1 MDFWDFLGFFEFF
14 DFDLRNS
21 NLLGFYGLFLGF
33 LRSLGIL
40 RDFWDHFRI
49 SLGFWGIFADF
60 WDFWDFDWIFGI
72 FGISMGFLGFLELLL
87 DFLKFEIFF
96 GFLKNVNGIFSSDFP
111 LDWTYTYSN

>member
-1 MDFWDFLGFFEFF
+1 M
-14 DFDLRNS
+14 
-21 NLLGFYGLFLGF
+21 GF

-72 FGISMGFLGFLELLL
+72 FGISMGFLGFLGLLL